1 MDEKMLLQ
9 ERAKIVETI
18 ITRAWADESF
28 KAQLLENPGK
38 ALEAVF
44 GTKLPPSISVKAVE
58 ETAETRYL
66 VIPYRPKA
74 GDELSNE
81 ELEAVAGGG
90 SNSGIG
96 RAAGEQ
102 FCKAKNAVEGFI
114 GNVGLKQDWP

>member
-28 KAQLLENPGK
+28 KAQLLENPAK
-38 ALEAVF
+38 ALEAAF
-44 GTKLPPSISVKAVE
+44 ATKLPPSISVKAIE

-81 ELEAVAGGG
+81 ELEAVAGGA
-90 SNSGIG
+90 SGG
-96 RAAGEQ
+96 RAVRLGQSLAICESLSPIRIAEIETPG
-102 FCKAKNAVEGFI
+102 I
-114 GNVGLKQDWP
+114 LK